1 MTSHSAALLRH
12 FDVKMAVFRIKLVS
26 VWRSEKCEYEYL
38 DDGADFAEDM
48 GDDAVEMAGSGLT
61 ESMMLPEALR

>member
-1 MTSHSAALLRH
+1 
-12 FDVKMAVFRIKLVS
+12 MAVFRIKLVS